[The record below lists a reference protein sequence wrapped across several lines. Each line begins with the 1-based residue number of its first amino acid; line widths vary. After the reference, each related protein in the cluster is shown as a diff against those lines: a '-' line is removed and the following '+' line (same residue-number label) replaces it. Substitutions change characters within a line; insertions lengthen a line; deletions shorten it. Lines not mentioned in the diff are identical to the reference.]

1 MTSAADSQRVQER
14 LPRQTDRDSWRGGA
28 NGARHRRLDI
38 QVRGAWCSVHHTR
51 KFSPGFEISQ
61 NKRLKGEK
69 WLSLR
74 SELGCGEEK
83 RSCCFSL

>member
-61 NKRLKGEK
+61 NKRLMGEK

-74 SELGCGEEK
+74 SKLGYEEEK
-83 RSCCFSL
+83 RNCCFSL